1 MALAMVFQIVLCT
14 VLMASHHAFS
24 LGAREFDESLR
35 FTSRSSA
42 ILMDFFKLRDLLVH
56 DPITSPKIDR
66 TLQAA
71 LDNILV
77 TDQAQV
83 TEGRLTQQQF
93 DHMRDQIL
101 ECIKLLQAARFKE
114 QEDERLGKPKH
125 VPWDAM
131 HQISAIMSA
140 EASEFSQLYL
150 DEQIR
155 IEQLIVHQKDDNQ
168 STETLLCVGIVLELL
183 LLAISIA
190 WYKRSTTPKIAAVM
204 RNIQR
209 FSQQQE
215 LRQPVPGEDELSTLD
230 RAFYSAAT
238 TLNEARVSERDLME
252 RQRDVISRL
261 DERLVFTQINR
272 ACASAFGNAPE
283 DVIGKTL
290 LDIVREPEQA
300 ESIKQQFASART
312 GKAAAFEIRIT
323 RPDHST
329 IEMQTAVSWLEYD
342 HSFVCVM
349 HDITARKHADRLQQE
364 LLQMISHDMRTPL
377 TTICGAFEIFEF
389 AGVSQETTALLEAGQ
404 AASAQMMSLVDHFLK
419 IERIKAGMF
428 ELEMESGS
436 LESLLLAAAEK
447 AVEKHA
453 GEPSAAFKIGPS
465 SIELMA
471 DRERLEDTLTD
482 LFTIALDSEPA
493 DGEIGVEIEQS
504 KPEDKIQIRIKP
516 SGSGTRNTQAVQ
528 DRSVMERLILPLC
541 HMIVEL
547 HGGTLMQQGAT
558 FTICLPQSSAASPK

>member
-1 MALAMVFQIVLCT
+1 
-14 VLMASHHAFS
+14 
-24 LGAREFDESLR
+24 
-35 FTSRSSA
+35 
-42 ILMDFFKLRDLLVH
+42 
-56 DPITSPKIDR
+56 
-66 TLQAA
+66 
-71 LDNILV
+71 
-77 TDQAQV
+77 
-83 TEGRLTQQQF
+83 
-93 DHMRDQIL
+93 
-101 ECIKLLQAARFKE
+101 
-114 QEDERLGKPKH
+114 
-125 VPWDAM
+125 
-131 HQISAIMSA
+131 
-140 EASEFSQLYL
+140 
-150 DEQIR
+150 
-155 IEQLIVHQKDDNQ
+155 
-168 STETLLCVGIVLELL
+168 
-183 LLAISIA
+183 
-190 WYKRSTTPKIAAVM
+190 
-204 RNIQR
+204 
-209 FSQQQE
+209 
-215 LRQPVPGEDELSTLD
+215 
-230 RAFYSAAT
+230 
-238 TLNEARVSERDLME
+238 
-252 RQRDVISRL
+252 
-261 DERLVFTQINR
+261 
-272 ACASAFGNAPE
+272 
-283 DVIGKTL
+283 
-290 LDIVREPEQA
+290 
-300 ESIKQQFASART
+300 
-312 GKAAAFEIRIT
+312 
-323 RPDHST
+323 
-329 IEMQTAVSWLEYD
+329 
-342 HSFVCVM
+342 
-349 HDITARKHADRLQQE
+349 
-364 LLQMISHDMRTPL
+364 MISHDMRTPL